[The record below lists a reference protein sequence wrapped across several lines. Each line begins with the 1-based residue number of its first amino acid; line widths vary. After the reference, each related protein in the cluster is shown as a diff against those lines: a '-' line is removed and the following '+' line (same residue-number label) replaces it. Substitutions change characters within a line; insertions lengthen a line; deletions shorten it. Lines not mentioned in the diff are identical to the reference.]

1 MQETSAAVSHCRL
14 VSGQVVSSIVAE
26 AANVRVEILGRRT
39 GGRISWQF
47 CQPKL
52 ALFWYRRGFARFRL
66 EIGGRPVSSRL
77 SPKVSLGL
85 FPAGVEVAGEFEG
98 GDQCEYAVVF
108 LAPAF
113 IVAHRGLDFK
123 RPLAAFGH
131 EHLKQ
136 GLAGLCREAMAPDNL
151 FDLFAEGWAMQ
162 ALAQLSRAERAEGA
176 PGPSAE
182 WRGGLPPASLR
193 RVEDYIRANLS
204 AAINLADLADIA
216 GLSRRHFLRAF
227 CASVGGTPLGHVRAL
242 RIEQAKRHL
251 SDARRSIT
259 DVALECGFSHAQH
272 FATSFRMATGV
283 TPPSAFRCQR
293 LS

>member
-47 CQPKL
+47 RQPKL

-66 EIGGRPVSSRL
+66 EIGGRPVSSGL
-77 SPKVSLGL
+77 SPKISLGL
-85 FPAGVEVAGEFEG
+85 FPAEVEVAGEFEG
-98 GDQCEYAVVF
+98 SDQCEYAVVF

-113 IVAHRGLDFK
+113 IVAHCGLDFK

-131 EHLKQ
+131 EHLKR

-162 ALAQLSRAERAEGA
+162 ALAQLSRAERSEGA
-176 PGPSAE
+176 PSAE

-227 CASVGGTPLGHVRAL
+227 RASVGQTPLRHVRDL
-242 RIEQAKRHL
+242 RIEEAKHHL
-251 SDARRSIT
+251 SDVRQSIT

-272 FATSFRMATGV
+272 FATSFRTATGV
-283 TPPSAFRCQR
+283 TPSAFRHQR